1 MAARHRARGSSIQ
14 IMKVDV
20 IPANKCRR
28 PHVKQLHVSYFFFKF
43 LLTISAVIQMHQSST
58 VGGVVFG
65 KEGLSVCS
73 DIYFESATSVL

>member
-28 PHVKQLHVSYFFFKF
+28 PHVKQLHVSFLLLF
-43 LLTISAVIQMHQSST
+43 LLTISAMIQMHQSST

-65 KEGLSVCS
+65 KAGLSV
-73 DIYFESATSVL
+73 